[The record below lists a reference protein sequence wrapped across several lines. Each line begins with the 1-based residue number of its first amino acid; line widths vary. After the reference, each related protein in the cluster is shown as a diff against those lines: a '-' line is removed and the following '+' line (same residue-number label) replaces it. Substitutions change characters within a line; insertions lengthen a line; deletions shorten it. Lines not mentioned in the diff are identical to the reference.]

1 VSKLTAF
8 FRTVRAEVAALE
20 GGPRALRQFGLVVGG
35 VLLAIAGLLLWR
47 RGASAWTW
55 ALAGVGGPLL
65 LVGLVA
71 PVVLRPV
78 RDVWMTLALVM
89 GAVMTRVILTLA
101 FVLIFVPTG
110 WLLKLFGK
118 DLLRRRLNPDAETYW
133 IPRDDGRPDRESL
146 ESYF

>member
-1 VSKLTAF
+1 MSRLDAF
-8 FRTVRAEVAALE
+8 FQTVRAEVSALE
-20 GGPRALRQFGLVVGG
+20 DDPRTLRQFGLVVGG
-35 VLLAIAGLLLWR
+35 VLLTVAGLLLWR

-55 ALAGVGGPLL
+55 GLAGVGGPLVL
-65 LVGLVA
+65 LGLIA
-71 PVVLRPV
+71 PVVLGPV
-78 RDVWMTLALVM
+78 RDVWMTLAFVM

-118 DLLRRRLNPDAETYW
+118 DLLRRRLDPDAETYW